1 MCVDYN
7 MQTIFERY
15 DRGRNKY
22 HYQPKV
28 QLSKETTLVQKSGKD
43 IYINLSY
50 CDLSG
55 MLQ

>member
-1 MCVDYN
+1 